1 MPGGRGRSVG
11 AGFEYQRQ
19 IDRNQGRESQRY
31 RARQLAQQV
40 VVPAVA
46 VLAVFPFEVR
56 DGARCAGFKRRI
68 RRRQDGERHG
78 LKEDDGQQTALAKV
92 PRMSRRNRLHSYA
105 ARVFGM
111 PSRGTPDEG
120 IKLSRGA

>member
-1 MPGGRGRSVG
+1 M
-11 AGFEYQRQ
+11 
-19 IDRNQGRESQRY
+19 
-31 RARQLAQQV
+31 
-40 VVPAVA
+40 PAVA

-78 LKEDDGQQTALAKV
+78 LKEDDGQQTALAKI
-92 PRMSRRNRLHSYA
+92 PRLSRRNRLHSYA
-105 ARVFGM
+105 VRVFGM

-120 IKLSRGA
+120 IKLSRVAWRVKLATRSGAGPARGGCHARLNG

>member
-1 MPGGRGRSVG
+1 M
-11 AGFEYQRQ
+11 
-19 IDRNQGRESQRY
+19 
-31 RARQLAQQV
+31 
-40 VVPAVA
+40 PAVA

-78 LKEDDGQQTALAKV
+78 LKEDDGQHTALAKV

-120 IKLSRGA
+120 IKLSQVAWRVKLATRSGPGPARGGCHARLNG